1 MEDLVGFTSDDT
13 TKAVPVADSRLVARM
28 FGKEHG
34 YVLREIRGLL
44 ESHKE
49 ALREQGLRRYKSV
62 PSESNSKSKSKSKKD
77 KNLVLSTEDD
87 IPEPSVLNRLTA
99 KDKKDKSKKDKSKK
113 DKNVKPSTRPEI
125 TEHPELDCRS
135 SSKLSTEEAESNS
148 KSKSKKDKNLECST
162 AFDIGTK
169 GLTTGLADFKDKNVK
184 PRTRPEIGTK
194 GLTPMKD
201 LYRKSTYT
209 VDLEKGGSRTSPCY
223 LITEEGLTLLVMRF
237 KGKTA
242 FKVQRQFN
250 HAFYVMR
257 EDLQQLK
264 QVRAVGKVGRTHLE
278 DSIDTNLKASS
289 FIYTNYSDLINKK
302 VLGMTAK
309 QFKEAHELCKTASIR
324 DYLNEEALKELSYV
338 ESKVGFLV
346 EHYKEEGLT
355 DKEVYALIKSM
366 PLERLLPKVKP
377 LKLDG

>member
-13 TKAVPVADSRLVARM
+13 TKAVPVADSRLVAHM
-28 FGKEHG
+28 FGKEHKT
-34 YVLREIRGLL
+34 VLRDIRELL
-44 ESHKE
+44 ETNKE
-49 ALREQGLRRYKSV
+49 ALREQGFSKSK
-62 PSESNSKSKSKSKKD
+62 SGLAESNSK
-77 KNLVLSTEDD
+77 T
-87 IPEPSVLNRLTA
+87 
-99 KDKKDKSKKDKSKK
+99 
-113 DKNVKPSTRPEI
+113 
-125 TEHPELDCRS
+125 
-135 SSKLSTEEAESNS
+135 SKLSTEEAESNRKTSKCKSAPAESRS
-148 KSKSKKDKNLECST
+148 KSKGKSKKGKDVILSTECDLPEPSVLNCLTAKDNKDKSKKDKNLGYSSVL
-162 AFDIGTK
+162 DITEHTELDCRSSSK
-169 GLTTGLADFKDKNVK
+169 STTGLAESKSKSKDKKDKNVK
-184 PRTRPEIGTK
+184 PTTRPEITK

-209 VDLEKGGSRTSPCY
+209 VDLEGGGSRTSPCY

-278 DSIDTNLKASS
+278 DSIDTNLTASS

-302 VLGMTAK
+302 VLGMSSK

-324 DYLNEEALKELSYV
+324 DYLNEEALKALSYV
-338 ESKVGFLV
+338 ETKVGFLV

-366 PLERLLPKVKP
+366 PVERLLPKVKP